1 MGVETGALA
10 ELGAMCPLSFLPS
23 ALTMLQKIAE
33 GTAVVTLLPRHQNPL
48 SSHMSHVHPCDS
60 LRGSSRW
67 ADHGLCPVRSPGGGF
82 PTGSSLPCP
91 QPVATPGRPPLS
103 QPGAPG
109 HCAGGQPG
117 VPCVCSSLFP
127 KLRMGWLSVPGIG
140 WTMDDALSLPHQ
152 DSFTRPGGGLSPR
165 QSP

>member
-67 ADHGLCPVRSPGGGF
+67 ADHGLCPVRSPGVGG
-82 PTGSSLPCP
+82 SHRLLSALPPAC
-91 QPVATPGRPPLS
+91 
-103 QPGAPG
+103 G
-109 HCAGGQPG
+109 HP
-117 VPCVCSSLFP
+117 
-127 KLRMGWLSVPGIG
+127 
-140 WTMDDALSLPHQ
+140 WTAA
-152 DSFTRPGGGLSPR
+152 SF
-165 QSP
+165 